1 MFGINLQIRLSVQG
15 TDLKRQFEDIIF
27 STKGVTLQ
35 KLANKSKADLLI
47 FELGKDFD
55 RDFQVIQQLVRD
67 GEVQEVFVVSKAV
80 ESQVLIRAIKAG
92 IKEYLSLPLNESEV
106 RRALAQFVARQSKTE
121 SNDTKSGQIV
131 HVMGTKGGVGATT
144 VAVNLAVA
152 LAQKRKQSSVALVD
166 MNMLFGDIPLFLELK
181 PKYHWG
187 EITKNIDR
195 LDSTFLLN
203 VLAKHP
209 SGLHILPS
217 PGYLNGY
224 PAATPEIVDHL
235 LQLMKSMFDAVIVD
249 GGQSL
254 NQATLRSVEMSDQLV
269 LISLL
274 SLPCLSNTNKVLQS
288 FENLHLS
295 VEQRL
300 RFVINRY
307 MKKNEISLE
316 DAKDTIKQKIFWT
329 IPNDYKRTMSA
340 INSGKPLI
348 EIAPKDE
355 VAKSFYG
362 LANQLLPE
370 SQKAEK
376 NGWSL
381 FKRK

>member
-1 MFGINLQIRLSVQG
+1 MFGNNLQIRLSVQG
-15 TDLKRQFEDIIF
+15 TDLKRQLEDIIF

-47 FELGKDFD
+47 FELSKDVD
-55 RDFQVIQQLVRD
+55 HDFQVIQQLASD
-67 GEVQEVFVVSKAV
+67 GEVQEVFLVSKAV
-80 ESQVLIRAIKAG
+80 ESSVLIRAIKAG
-92 IKEYLSLPLNESEV
+92 IKEYLSIPLNENEV
-106 RRALAQFVARQSKTE
+106 RHALAQFVARQNKTE
-121 SNDTKSGQIV
+121 NNDTKSGHIV
-131 HVMGTKGGVGATT
+131 HVMGTKGGVGTTT

-152 LAQKRKQSSVALVD
+152 LAQTRKHSSVALVD

-209 SGLHILPS
+209 TGLHILPS

-224 PAATPEIVDHL
+224 PAATPEIVGHL
-235 LQLMKSMFDAVIVD
+235 LQLMKTMFDTVIVD

-254 NQATLRSVEMSDQLV
+254 NQATLRCVEMSDQIV

-288 FENLHLS
+288 FENLHLP

-307 MKKNEISLE
+307 MKKNEISIE

-362 LANQLLPE
+362 LADQLLPE

>member
-1 MFGINLQIRLSVQG
+1 MFGINLQIRLSVKG
-15 TDLKRQFEDIIF
+15 NDLKRQLEDIIF

-35 KLANKSKADLLI
+35 KIANKTKADLLI
-47 FELGKDFD
+47 FELGTDFD
-55 RDFQVIQQLVRD
+55 RDFQFIQQLVA
-67 GEVQEVFVVSKAV
+67 EEEAKEVFLVSKAV
-80 ESQVLIRAIKAG
+80 DSTVLIRAIKAG
-92 IKEYLSLPLNESEV
+92 IKEYLSVPLNEDEV
-106 RRALAQFVARQSKTE
+106 RNALEQFVARQSKAE
-121 SNDTKSGQIV
+121 SNNTKTGQIL

-195 LDSTFLLN
+195 LDSTFLTN
-203 VLAKHP
+203 VLAKHS

-224 PAATPEIVDHL
+224 PAATSEIVDHL
-235 LQLMKSMFDAVIVD
+235 LQLMKTMFDTIVVD
-249 GGQSL
+249 GGQSI
-254 NQATLRSVEMSDQLV
+254 NPGTLRSVEMSDQIVLV
-269 LISLL
+269 SLL
-274 SLPCLSNTNKVLQS
+274 SLPCLSNVNKIMLS
-288 FENLHLS
+288 FENLNLS
-295 VEQRL
+295 VDQRI

-307 MKKNEISLE
+307 LKKNEISLE
-316 DAKDTIKQKIFWT
+316 DAKETIKQKIFWT
-329 IPNDYKRTMSA
+329 IPNDYRATMSA
-340 INSGKPLI
+340 INQGKALI
-348 EIAPKDE
+348 EMAPKQL

-362 LANQLLPE
+362 LADQLLPE
-370 SQKAEK
+370 VQEAEK
-376 NGWSL
+376 KGWSL